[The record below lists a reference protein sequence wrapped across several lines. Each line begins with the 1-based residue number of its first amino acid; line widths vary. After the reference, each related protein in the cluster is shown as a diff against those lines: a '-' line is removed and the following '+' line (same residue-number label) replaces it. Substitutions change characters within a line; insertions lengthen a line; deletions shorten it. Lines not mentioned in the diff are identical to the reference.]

1 MSNPRPQKLALKIP
15 TKTTPKPRQNHAKTT
30 PKTTSK
36 INVNFSQSLQGL
48 GKSSESVSFRF
59 HFCYIEN

>member
-30 PKTTSK
+30 SK

-48 GKSSESVSFRF
+48 GKSSECVSFRF
-59 HFCYIEN
+59 HFCYTEN